1 MGRNEAPPPGDNE
14 APPPGDNEAP
24 STGDGSTQ
32 TGPAGHVGVPA
43 ALPPSAEPEP
53 EVPVGGLMP
62 PGAPPDPA
70 GMFQSAK
77 DLLSPS
83 EAARQLPWLV
93 GELTKIALGQS
104 DLEYGAKDARFKD
117 PTWTANPAY
126 LGLGHTYRLFEEW
139 AGRMVGAVDASWERK
154 ARATYL
160 ANIMTASLAPTNFLM
175 TNPAALKRAF
185 ETGGRS
191 LVNGS
196 RNMLRDMAAGGM
208 PKMVDRDALKVGE
221 QLACTPGAVVY
232 REDMFELLQYAP
244 QTPTVRS
251 RPLLMVPPEINRYY
265 VLDLAPGRSMVE
277 YAVENGLTTFM
288 MSWRNPREELGH
300 GRWGFDDYVAATLR
314 AIEIV
319 KDITHNETINVLGA
333 CAGGMTN
340 TLALGVL
347 AAKGDSSVNAATYM
361 VTMMTNASPNVV
373 GMLSSES
380 SQKLLDQAAAA
391 NKVVPGS
398 ALKTTFAFLRPNEL
412 VFNYVVSGWL
422 LGEHPPAFDVLA
434 WNDDATALS
443 ARFSAD
449 TGRIVMNGSAAVPG
463 GITSQGTPIDLAK
476 VTCDSFHVAGFTD
489 HIVPWPNCYD
499 LTQLLGGEKE
509 LALVKSGHIQSFVNP
524 AKTAKYGYWT
534 APAGGPDPDAWQA
547 GAMWHGGSWWPQWL
561 DWMLARS
568 GEAKKARV
576 GLGSRAYPPL
586 GPAPGTYPLE

>member
-1 MGRNEAPPPGDNE
+1 MGPNDAPSPGD
-14 APPPGDNEAP
+14 DR
-24 STGDGSTQ
+24 T
-32 TGPAGHVGVPA
+32 PAGSAGAPGAPA
-43 ALPPSAEPEP
+43 RDVDPDLPLG
-53 EVPVGGLMP
+53 GGLP
-62 PGAPPDPA
+62 PGAPPDA
-70 GMFQSAK
+70 SGMLQAAM
-77 DLLSPS
+77 DLLSPA
-83 EAARQLPWLV
+83 EAAKQLPWLFS
-93 GELTKIALGQS
+93 ELTKIAMGQS
-104 DLEYGAKDARFKD
+104 ELEYGPKDARFKD
-117 PTWTANPAY
+117 PTWTANPAFRG
-126 LGLGHTYRLFEEW
+126 LGLTYRLFEEW
-139 AGRMVGAVDASWERK
+139 AGRMAGAAGASWEGK
-154 ARATYL
+154 ARASYL
-160 ANIMTASLAPTNFLM
+160 ANIMTASLAPTNFPW
-175 TNPAALKRAF
+175 TNPAVLKRAF

-191 LVNGS
+191 LFNGTQ
-196 RNMLRDMAAGGM
+196 NMLRDLANGGM
-208 PKMVDRDALKVGE
+208 PRMVNRDALKVGE

-232 REDMFELLQYAP
+232 REDMFELLEYTP
-244 QTPTVRS
+244 KTPTVRS

-288 MSWRNPREELGH
+288 VSWRNPREELGH
-300 GRWGFDDYVAATLR
+300 GCWGFDDYVAATLR

-347 AAKGDSSVNAATYM
+347 AAKGDSSVNAATFM

-373 GMLSSES
+373 GMLSSGP

-398 ALKTTFAFLRPNEL
+398 TLKTTFALLRPNDL

-434 WNDDATALS
+434 WNDDATAVS

-463 GITSQGTPIDLAK
+463 GITSGGTPIDLAK

-489 HIVPWPNCYD
+489 HIVPWRTCYD

-509 LALVKSGHIQSFVNP
+509 VALVKSGHIQSFVNP
-524 AKTAKYGYWT
+524 ARTAKYGYWT
-534 APAGGPDPDAWQA
+534 APAGGPDPDAWLA
-547 GAMWHGGSWWPQWL
+547 AAEWHGGSWWPQWL
-561 DWMLARS
+561 EWLLPRS
-568 GEAKKARV
+568 GAEKKARA
-576 GLGSRAYPPL
+576 GLGNRKYPPL

>member
-1 MGRNEAPPPGDNE
+1 MGPNDAPSPGD
-14 APPPGDNEAP
+14 DR
-24 STGDGSTQ
+24 T
-32 TGPAGHVGVPA
+32 PAGSAGAPGAPA
-43 ALPPSAEPEP
+43 RDVDPDLPLG
-53 EVPVGGLMP
+53 GGLP
-62 PGAPPDPA
+62 PGAPPDA
-70 GMFQSAK
+70 SGMLQAAM
-77 DLLSPS
+77 DLLSPA
-83 EAARQLPWLV
+83 EAAKQLPWLFS
-93 GELTKIALGQS
+93 ELTKIAMGQS
-104 DLEYGAKDARFKD
+104 ELEYGPKDARFKD
-117 PTWTANPAY
+117 PTWTANPAFRG
-126 LGLGHTYRLFEEW
+126 LGLTYRLFEEW
-139 AGRMVGAVDASWERK
+139 AGRMAGAAGASWEGK
-154 ARATYL
+154 ARASYL
-160 ANIMTASLAPTNFLM
+160 ANIMTASLAPTNFPW
-175 TNPAALKRAF
+175 TNPAVLKRAF

-191 LVNGS
+191 LFNGTQ
-196 RNMLRDMAAGGM
+196 NMLRDLANGGM
-208 PKMVDRDALKVGE
+208 PRMVNRDALKVGE

-232 REDMFELLQYAP
+232 REEMFELLEYTP
-244 QTPTVRS
+244 KTPTVRS

-288 MSWRNPREELGH
+288 VSWRNPREELGH
-300 GRWGFDDYVAATLR
+300 GCWGFDDYVAATLR

-347 AAKGDSSVNAATYM
+347 AAKGDSSVNAATFM

-373 GMLSSES
+373 GMLSSGP

-398 ALKTTFAFLRPNEL
+398 TLKTTFALLRPNDL

-434 WNDDATALS
+434 WNDDATAVS

-463 GITSQGTPIDLAK
+463 GITSGGTPIDLAK

-489 HIVPWPNCYD
+489 HIVPWRTCYD

-509 LALVKSGHIQSFVNP
+509 VALVKSGHIQSFVNP
-524 AKTAKYGYWT
+524 ARTAKYGYWT
-534 APAGGPDPDAWQA
+534 APAGGPDPDAWLA
-547 GAMWHGGSWWPQWL
+547 AAEWHGGSWWPQWL
-561 DWMLARS
+561 EWLLLRS
-568 GEAKKARV
+568 GAEKKARA
-576 GLGSRAYPPL
+576 GLGNRKYPPL